1 MYIQLIRPNQVLAI
15 RVNDHRKSMAYP
27 TIPARPLTTVGIG
40 RVLLGQVLMTT
51 TGH

>member
-15 RVNDHRKSMAYP
+15 RVNDHQEKQARP
-27 TIPARPLTTVGIG
+27 TIPVAIG